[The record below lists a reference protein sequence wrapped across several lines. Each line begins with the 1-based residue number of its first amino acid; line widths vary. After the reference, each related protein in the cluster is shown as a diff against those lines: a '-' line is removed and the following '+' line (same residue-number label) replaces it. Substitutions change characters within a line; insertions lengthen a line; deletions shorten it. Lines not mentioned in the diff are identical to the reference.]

1 MAESLLYIAD
11 KQIKRL
17 KSLRA
22 QKYRFEYQKQIQ
34 PKNCLHCLQNQP
46 TVINRMNELNER
58 RKRNIKGSNMRSLK

>member
-11 KQIKRL
+11 KQTKRL

-34 PKNCLHCLQNQP
+34 PKNCLQNQP